1 MTVISSELV
10 LPLNDM
16 RVLDKY
22 LKGAVL
28 GASDG
33 IVTTFAVV
41 AGVVGAGF
49 ATEIIIVLGIA
60 NMVADGISM
69 AVGDFLGERS
79 ISRMHKH
86 DDETKKEKKSYA
98 DGKSSVI
105 TFVAFVVAGTLPLLP
120 YVVMLFGISVPEN
133 KQFAMSIIATL
144 SAMFIVGSLRTYV
157 IKGSWWRNGLE
168 MLLVGSVAA
177 VVAYSLGAFIEGF
190 VR

>member
-1 MTVISSELV
+1 MKIS
-10 LPLNDM
+10 
-16 RVLDKY
+16 DKY

-86 DDETKKEKKSYA
+86 TGTA
-98 DGKSSVI
+98 QSVI
-105 TFVAFVVAGTLPLLP
+105 TEDGKTGVITFLSFITAGSLPLLP
-120 YVVMLFGISVPEN
+120 YVVMLFGLTVPAS
-133 KQFAMSIIATL
+133 KQFLMSIIATL
-144 SAMFIVGSLRTYV
+144 TAMFFVGSLRTYV
-157 IKGSWWRNGLE
+157 IKGSWWKNGLE
-168 MLLVGSVAA
+168 MLFVGSLAAVAA
-177 VVAYSLGAFIEGF
+177 YTLGAFIESF